1 MRISQGL
8 AAVRHFDPAY
18 VGSGSILLKK
28 GSRLSAA

>member
-1 MRISQGL
+1 
-8 AAVRHFDPAY
+8 VRHFDPAY